1 MNREDNKRS
10 VKRRGSL
17 PGYNYGSAAR
27 QPEPEREE
35 RRRRA
40 ASAKRRGKPAEKRT
54 PAPAPAPKRSAGK
67 FFGSILAAAVLVGFF
82 GFLGSVYLKSEKRV
96 AQAERARNEA
106 KSKLEAQR
114 EVNDTLQVEINRK
127 EDLDHI
133 RDLAVNRYGMV
144 QPGQDQIRYYKR
156 VEQGYVRQYE
166 NIPKKSD

>member
-1 MNREDNKRS
+1 MKREDNKRS
-10 VKRRGSL
+10 VKRRSSL

-40 ASAKRRGKPAEKRT
+40 ASTKRRRKAAENRT
-54 PAPAPAPKRSAGK
+54 PAPAPKHSAGK
-67 FFGSILAAAVLVGFF
+67 FFGGILAAAVLVGFF

-96 AQAERARNEA
+96 AQAERARNA
-106 KSKLEAQR
+106 AQSKLEAQR

>member
-1 MNREDNKRS
+1 VKREDNKRS
-10 VKRRGSL
+10 VKRRSSL

-40 ASAKRRGKPAEKRT
+40 ASTKRRRKAAENRT
-54 PAPAPAPKRSAGK
+54 PAPAPKHSAGK
-67 FFGSILAAAVLVGFF
+67 FFGGILAAAVLVGFF

-106 KSKLEAQR
+106 QSKLEAQR

>member
-1 MNREDNKRS
+1 MKREDNKRS
-10 VKRRGSL
+10 VKRRSSL

-40 ASAKRRGKPAEKRT
+40 ASAKRRRKAAENRT
-54 PAPAPAPKRSAGK
+54 PAPAPKHSAGK
-67 FFGSILAAAVLVGFF
+67 FFGGILAAAVLVGFF

-106 KSKLEAQR
+106 QSKLEAQR

-133 RDLAVNRYGMV
+133 RDLAVNRHGMV
-144 QPGQDQIRYYKR
+144 QPGQDQMRYYKR

>member
-1 MNREDNKRS
+1 MKREDNKRS
-10 VKRRGSL
+10 VKRRSSL

-27 QPEPEREE
+27 QPEPERELRKRAAGDK
-35 RRRRA
+35 RRRKA
-40 ASAKRRGKPAEKRT
+40 AENRT

-106 KSKLEAQR
+106 QSKLEAQR

>member
-1 MNREDNKRS
+1 MKREDNKRS
-10 VKRRGSL
+10 VKRRSSL

-35 RRRRA
+35 RRRRV
-40 ASAKRRGKPAEKRT
+40 ASAKRRRKAAENRT
-54 PAPAPAPKRSAGK
+54 PAPAPKHSAGK
-67 FFGSILAAAVLVGFF
+67 LFGSILAATVLVGFF

-96 AQAERARNEA
+96 SQAERARNEA
-106 KSKLEAQR
+106 QSKLEAQR

>member
-1 MNREDNKRS
+1 MKREDNKRS
-10 VKRRGSL
+10 VKRRSSL
-17 PGYNYGSAAR
+17 PGYNYGSAA
-27 QPEPEREE
+27 QKLEPERELRKRAAGDK
-35 RRRRA
+35 RRR
-40 ASAKRRGKPAEKRT
+40 KTAENRT
-54 PAPAPAPKRSAGK
+54 PAPAPKRSAGK
-67 FFGSILAAAVLVGFF
+67 LFGSILAATVLVGFF

-96 AQAERARNEA
+96 SQAERARNEA
-106 KSKLEAQR
+106 QSKLEAQR

>member
-27 QPEPEREE
+27 QPEPEGEE

-54 PAPAPAPKRSAGK
+54 PAPASAPKHSAGK

-82 GFLGSVYLKSEKRV
+82 GFLGSVYL
-96 AQAERARNEA
+96 
-106 KSKLEAQR
+106 
-114 EVNDTLQVEINRK
+114 
-127 EDLDHI
+127 
-133 RDLAVNRYGMV
+133 
-144 QPGQDQIRYYKR
+144 
-156 VEQGYVRQYE
+156 
-166 NIPKKSD
+166 

>member
-1 MNREDNKRS
+1 MKREDNKRS
-10 VKRRGSL
+10 VKRRSSL

-40 ASAKRRGKPAEKRT
+40 ASAKRRRKPAEKRT
-54 PAPAPAPKRSAGK
+54 PAPAPKHSAGK
-67 FFGSILAAAVLVGFF
+67 FFGSILAATVLV

-96 AQAERARNEA
+96 SQAERARNEA
-106 KSKLEAQR
+106 QSKLEAQR

>member
-1 MNREDNKRS
+1 MKREDNKRS
-10 VKRRGSL
+10 VKRRSSL
-17 PGYNYGSAAR
+17 PGYNYGSAV
-27 QPEPEREE
+27 QKLEPEREL
-35 RRRRA
+35 RKRA
-40 ASAKRRGKPAEKRT
+40 AGDKRRGKPAEKRT

-106 KSKLEAQR
+106 QSKLEAQR

>member
-10 VKRRGSL
+10 VKRRSSL
-17 PGYNYGSAAR
+17 PGYNYGSAA
-27 QPEPEREE
+27 QKLEPERKLRKRAAGDK
-35 RRRRA
+35 RRR
-40 ASAKRRGKPAEKRT
+40 KEKRT

-67 FFGSILAAAVLVGFF
+67 FFGSILAAAVLVGLF

-96 AQAERARNEA
+96 SQAERARNEA
-106 KSKLEAQR
+106 QSKLEAQR

>member
-1 MNREDNKRS
+1 MKREDNKRS
-10 VKRRGSL
+10 VKRRSSL
-17 PGYNYGSAAR
+17 PGYNYGSAA
-27 QPEPEREE
+27 QKLEPERELRKRAAGDK
-35 RRRRA
+35 RRRKA
-40 ASAKRRGKPAEKRT
+40 TENRT
-54 PAPAPAPKRSAGK
+54 PAPAPKRSAGK
-67 FFGSILAAAVLVGFF
+67 LFGSILAAAVLVGFF

-96 AQAERARNEA
+96 SQAERARNEA
-106 KSKLEAQR
+106 QSKLEAQR

>member
-1 MNREDNKRS
+1 MKREDNKRS

-40 ASAKRRGKPAEKRT
+40 ASAKRRGKPAENRT
-54 PAPAPAPKRSAGK
+54 PAPAPKRSAGK
-67 FFGSILAAAVLVGFF
+67 LFGSILAATVLVGFF

-96 AQAERARNEA
+96 SQAERARNEA
-106 KSKLEAQR
+106 QSKLEAQR

>member
-40 ASAKRRGKPAEKRT
+40 ASAKRRRKTAEKRT
-54 PAPAPAPKRSAGK
+54 PAPAPAPKHSAGK

-106 KSKLEAQR
+106 QSKLEAQR
-114 EVNDTLQVEINRK
+114 EVNDTLQVEPQGRFGSHPRFGG
-127 EDLDHI
+127 EPL
-133 RDLAVNRYGMV
+133 RYGAAR
-144 QPGQDQIRYYKR
+144 PGSNTLLQTGRTRLREAI
-156 VEQGYVRQYE
+156 
-166 NIPKKSD
+166 

>member
-1 MNREDNKRS
+1 MKREDNKRS
-10 VKRRGSL
+10 VKRLSSL
-17 PGYNYGSAAR
+17 PGYNYGSAA
-27 QPEPEREE
+27 QKLEPERELRKRAAGDK
-35 RRRRA
+35 RRRKA
-40 ASAKRRGKPAEKRT
+40 AENRT
-54 PAPAPAPKRSAGK
+54 PAPAPKRSAGK
-67 FFGSILAAAVLVGFF
+67 LFGSILAATVLVGFF

-96 AQAERARNEA
+96 SQAERARNEA
-106 KSKLEAQR
+106 QSKLEAQR